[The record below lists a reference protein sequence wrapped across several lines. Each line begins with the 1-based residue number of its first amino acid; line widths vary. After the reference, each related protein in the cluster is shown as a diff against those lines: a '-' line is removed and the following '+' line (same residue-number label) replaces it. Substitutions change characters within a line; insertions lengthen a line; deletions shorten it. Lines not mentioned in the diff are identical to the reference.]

1 MSARANCQLSEP
13 MNRTFA
19 SLWVIGA
26 LTSVTRWLELLA
38 TSIVAFDLTGSPFQV
53 ALLTLVRMAPLS
65 LFGIPMG
72 AFAERADRRLL
83 FTVALV
89 IMVFCSLAV
98 ATLVREDDL
107 QLWHL
112 AVAAFLSGCL
122 WVFDFAVRRP
132 MIGESVKAESLG
144 RAMGLDTISN
154 NGTRMIG
161 PLAGGTLLQVV
172 GLDGAY
178 MLAAVVY
185 VLCACAVLTL
195 PEGDNNRIRQRRSMW
210 SEIRQGFQAVSEHRL
225 LKAILSVTIA
235 YNLFGF
241 PVISMTAVVGRDSFG
256 LEPALVGALASAEG
270 AGALIGGIFIAAGIG
285 VGMASLRRC
294 YFYGLAINFSA
305 SLAFAML
312 LKPQM
317 AAIAL
322 LVSGIG
328 AAGFSSM
335 QTTLL
340 VLNTPPELRARVM
353 GLLSV
358 CIGTALIGFLS
369 IGLLARQFGAET
381 AIILSS
387 LGGLGTLTLIWVVWP
402 EIVGV
407 QKTPTETRPSAS
419 GDRP

>member
-1 MSARANCQLSEP
+1 
-13 MNRTFA
+13 MNRTFL

-65 LFGIPMG
+65 LFGVPMG
-72 AFAERADRRLL
+72 AFAERTDRRLL
-83 FTVALV
+83 FTIALV
-89 IMVFCSLAV
+89 VLVFCSLAI
-98 ATLVREDDL
+98 ATLAREGNL
-107 QLWHL
+107 KLWHL
-112 AVAAFLSGCL
+112 ALAAFLSGCL

-132 MIGESVKAESLG
+132 MIGESVKAASLG

-178 MLAAVVY
+178 MLAAIIY

-195 PEGDNNRIRQRRSMW
+195 PEGDNDRTRNNRSMW
-210 SEIRQGFQAVSEHRL
+210 SEIRQGVQVVGQSRL
-225 LKAILSVTIA
+225 LMAILSVTIA

-241 PVISMTAVVGRDSFG
+241 PVISMVAVVGRDSFD
-256 LEPALVGALASAEG
+256 LEPAMVGVLASAEG
-270 AGALIGGIFIAAGIG
+270 AGALLGGIVIAAGIG
-285 VGMASLRRC
+285 VGMGSLRRC
-294 YFYGLAINFSA
+294 YVFGLALNFVA
-305 SLAFAML
+305 NLAFAL
-312 LKPQM
+312 LLSPPL
-317 AAIAL
+317 AAVAL
-322 LVSGIG
+322 LFSGVG

-340 VLNTPPELRARVM
+340 VLNSPPELRARVM

-369 IGLLARQFGAET
+369 IGLLARQLGAES
-381 AIILSS
+381 AIVLCS
-387 LGGLGTLTLIWVVWP
+387 LGGLAALTLIWFIWP
-402 EIVGV
+402 EIIGI
-407 QKTPTETRPSAS
+407 QKVPNEISSNARTDET
-419 GDRP
+419 